1 MLKSLH
7 ISNFVLID
15 HLDIDFPDGLI
26 IISGPTGAGK
36 SILIGALGLLTGRK
50 ADAGAI
56 AAGAESCVIEGEF
69 HSPDRNLETF
79 CRENDIEYEDGNFTV
94 RRTVAKSGRSRAFI
108 NDTPVSLPVLEEFG
122 ASIVDIHSQHDTL
135 LLTSKA
141 YQLSILDSFAG
152 NDALLAQCAAALARE
167 KELRAEISQ
176 LQSRIDRAKEESD
189 YNTAIFQQL
198 DQARLREGELE
209 ELEQEQLQLSNAE
222 QIKELMAGAA
232 EIFDPSDDSRS
243 GVNNDLLSAFRNLDK
258 LASYIKGFD
267 ELASRLESARLELK
281 DISEEISMANDKL
294 SCSPER
300 LQQVDDRLGLI
311 YSLIKRHRVES
322 EAELIQKRD
331 SLKDLVLG
339 SGEME
344 EQLAVLKQD
353 HAKIREEL
361 DAVAAQ
367 LHERRAAKA
376 EEFSAGIM
384 QNLAYMEL
392 DRSVFRIQLAECAV
406 SATGKD
412 EVSFLFSSSGSNPVP
427 VAKCASGGEL
437 SRIML
442 SLKQMMSRFMAMP
455 TMVFDE
461 IDTGVS
467 GSVADKMGSVICT
480 MGRDMQIFAI
490 THLPQVAAK
499 GGAHYLVEKTIEDG
513 KASSSIKKLSD
524 EQRVLEIARMLSGAS
539 LTEEAVAN
547 ARQLLKR

>member
-15 HLDIDFPDGLI
+15 HLDIDFPDGLV

-56 AAGAESCVIEGEF
+56 SENADSCVVEGEF
-69 HSPDRNLETF
+69 FTPDTKLEAF
-79 CRENDIEYEDGNFTV
+79 CNENDIEYEGGNFTV

-141 YQLSILDSFAG
+141 YQLSILDSFADNG
-152 NDALLAQCAAALARE
+152 PLLSQCAAAFAAE
-167 KELRAEISQ
+167 KELRAEIA
-176 LQSRIDRAKEESD
+176 LVQSRINRAREESD
-189 YNTAIFQQL
+189 YNTAVYEQL
-198 DQARLREGELE
+198 EQAKLREGELE

-232 EIFDPSDDSRS
+232 ELFDPSDDSRS
-243 GVNNDLLSAFRNLDK
+243 GVNNDLLSAFRNLDR
-258 LASYIKGFD
+258 LSSYIKGFD
-267 ELASRLESARLELK
+267 DLARRLESARLELK

-311 YSLIKRHRVES
+311 YGLMKRHKVES

-331 SLKDLVLG
+331 SLKDIVLG
-339 SGEME
+339 SEALE
-344 EQLAVLKQD
+344 EQLSSLQQRHGKLK
-353 HAKIREEL
+353 EEL
-361 DAVAAQ
+361 ESIAAS

-376 EEFSAGIM
+376 GEFAEHVM
-384 QNLAYMEL
+384 RNLSFMEL
-392 DRSVFRIQLAECAV
+392 DRAVFRIQLSECAM
-406 SATGKD
+406 SSTGSD
-412 EVSFLFSSSGSNPVP
+412 EASFLFSSSGVNPVP

-442 SLKQMMSRFMAMP
+442 SLKQLMSRFMAMP

-480 MGRDMQIFAI
+480 MGEGMQVFAI

-499 GGAHYLVEKTIEDG
+499 GDAHYLVEKTIADNG
-513 KASSSIKKLSD
+513 ASSSIKKLSD
-524 EQRVLEIARMLSGAS
+524 EQRVLEIARMLSGSS
-539 LTEEAVAN
+539 LSEEAVAN
-547 ARQLLKR
+547 ARRLLKR